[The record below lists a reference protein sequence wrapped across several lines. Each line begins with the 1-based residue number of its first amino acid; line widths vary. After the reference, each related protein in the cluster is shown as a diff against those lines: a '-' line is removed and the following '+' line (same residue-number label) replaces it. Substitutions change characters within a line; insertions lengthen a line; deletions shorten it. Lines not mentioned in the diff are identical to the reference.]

1 MPNGADYFGL
11 ELSFANAI
19 GDATGST
26 NDVAIVKV
34 TRGGTNLRNDWRAPT
49 ATDPSSG
56 FLYSAL
62 ISHVTDSLAELRA
75 DGSTANVEG
84 FLWHQGESDSG
95 SQTRIENYPDLF
107 TDLVAGVRD
116 NFGSDIPVVLGELA
130 ENRGGSVENGPSDS
144 TQDFNN
150 TLQTFVDTTL
160 LTDISLVSSEGIT
173 TPDDDLTHFDALGQI
188 ELGERFASALAV
200 TSVPEPS
207 SLAILGLLGSLAA
220 FRRRR

>member
-1 MPNGADYFGL
+1 MDRSTVSEQKFFPADW
-11 ELSFANAI
+11 SN
-19 GDATGST
+19 
-26 NDVAIVKV
+26 
-34 TRGGTNLRNDWRAPT
+34 
-49 ATDPSSG
+49 
-56 FLYSAL
+56 
-62 ISHVTDSLAELRA
+62 
-75 DGSTANVEG
+75 
-84 FLWHQGESDSG
+84 
-95 SQTRIENYPDLF
+95 QTRINNYPDLF
-107 TDLVAGVRD
+107 TDLVAGVRG

-130 ENRGGSVENGPSDS
+130 ENRGGSVENGPSDN

-188 ELGERFASALAV
+188 ELGQRFASALAV